1 MNYKNFFITGPP
13 RSGKTTLIF
22 TIINELKSMS
32 LKIAGVYCPEERAGY
47 IRKGFKIVDLKTGK
61 EGILARKEANF
72 TGPKVGKYTVN
83 LEDLDEIGTNAI
95 ESALKDESD
104 VIVIDEIG
112 KMELKSKNF
121 EHAVLRALNS
131 KKPVIGVIHRKQDH
145 PLLKQIKMRGDT
157 LIYYIDR
164 NTSKI
169 RREEE

>member
-1 MNYKNFFITGPP
+1 M
-13 RSGKTTLIF
+13 
-22 TIINELKSMS
+22 
-32 LKIAGVYCPEERAGY
+32 
-47 IRKGFKIVDLKTGK
+47 
-61 EGILARKEANF
+61 
-72 TGPKVGKYTVN
+72 GKYTVN

-169 RREEE
+169 RREEIVREIINKVKNIVDKNKKI